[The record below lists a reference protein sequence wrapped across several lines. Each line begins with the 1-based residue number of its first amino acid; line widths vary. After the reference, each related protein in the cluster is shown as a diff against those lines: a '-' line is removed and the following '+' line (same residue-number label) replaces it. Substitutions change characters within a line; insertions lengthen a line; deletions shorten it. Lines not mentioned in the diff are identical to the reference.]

1 MVYFFNFRLIA
12 IILLWLLLLLSPLA
26 ARHVGWP
33 RNESAA
39 PAVEAQNPN
48 PWIARKVS
56 ISFLKTE
63 NQIIHIEPQI
73 SESSWRT
80 RRSSSPRPLSPC
92 GHHRLSCALTASF
105 DEKGLS
111 DFCSPHPSL
120 ILCVRNASLPG
131 ASPSSCQFSYI
142 KDKRKK
148 NFPGLY
154 EVGKVK
160 KNACFKLKIIN
171 SACLCVPK
179 RYHQRR
185 KPDPLP
191 SVFFLIV
198 GVWI

>member
-142 KDKRKK
+142 KDEEKELSWALWSGKSKK
-148 NFPGLY
+148 ECMFQT
-154 EVGKVK
+154 
-160 KNACFKLKIIN
+160 KN
-171 SACLCVPK
+171 
-179 RYHQRR
+179 H
-185 KPDPLP
+185 
-191 SVFFLIV
+191 
-198 GVWI
+198 